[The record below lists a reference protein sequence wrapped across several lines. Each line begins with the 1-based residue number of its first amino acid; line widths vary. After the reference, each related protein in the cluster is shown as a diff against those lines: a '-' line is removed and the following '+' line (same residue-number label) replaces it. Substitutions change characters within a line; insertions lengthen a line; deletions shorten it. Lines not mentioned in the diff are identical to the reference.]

1 VFPDLAVPDG
11 LRALSFPSMGTHV
24 RVLAPS
30 GSLEPARALTERLFA
45 RWEGVLSRFLPE
57 SDLSRANAA
66 AGRPVEVDGILLDVT
81 EAALAAARATGGF
94 YDPTLER
101 ELVRIGYDRS
111 FELIGTGGPP
121 ADRPRRGG
129 AWTQVKLDRERGT
142 ITVPAGCGLDLG
154 GIAKGMAAD
163 AALDELAARGIRPA
177 LVSAGGDL
185 AVRGLP
191 PGGSWDVLVGDGGDA
206 QVVPLL
212 RGALATSGTTNRAWR
227 QGTFRRHHVVDPRSG
242 EPARSGLRQVTVA
255 ASTGRAAEAMATAVL
270 VAGAA
275 LGVRLVE
282 RAGLAALLVTDSGRP
297 VTAGRWPQAARRS
310 AA

>member
-1 VFPDLAVPDG
+1 MSPDLGVPDG
-11 LRALSFPSMGTHV
+11 LQAVGFPAMGTHV
-24 RVLAPS
+24 RILAPVES
-30 GSLEPARALTERLFA
+30 AERSCALVERLFA
-45 RWEGVLSRFLPE
+45 HWEAALSRFLPD

-66 AGRPVEVDGILLDVT
+66 AGRAVEVDAILLDVT
-81 EAALAAARATGGF
+81 EAALSAARATGGL

-111 FELIGTGGPP
+111 FELIGTGGIPVG
-121 ADRPRRGG
+121 RPRRGG
-129 AWTQVKLDRERGT
+129 AWRQVKLDRERGT
-142 ITVPAGCGLDLG
+142 VTVPAGYGLDLG

-163 AALDELAARGIRPA
+163 AALDRLAVQGIEPA

-191 PGGSWDVLVGDGGDA
+191 RGGSWDVLVGDGGDA

-212 RGALATSGTTNRAWR
+212 RGALATSGTTKRNWR
-227 QGTFRRHHVVDPRSG
+227 QGTLRRHHVVDPRSG

-255 ASTGRAAEAMATAVL
+255 AATCRAAEAMATAVL
-270 VAGAA
+270 VAGPE
-275 LGVRLVE
+275 LGSRLVE
-282 RAGLAALLVTDSGRP
+282 RVGLAALLVAESGRP
-297 VTAGRWPQAARRS
+297 RTVGRWPSVAGRS